1 MIQKTA
7 IVYRYGRLAVLVF
20 TMGLVFAMQPMRAL
34 AVTGLA
40 LVWTPSTSSNVA
52 GYHVYYGGMSGVY
65 TNRVSTDNATNAV
78 ISGLVEG
85 ATYYFAAA
93 AYDSAGLESPLSN
106 EAFSVATPAQLTL
119 SIPAGGQL
127 TLRMTGASG
136 IPHVIEAST
145 DLVHW
150 VSVETNVAPFTFTD
164 PAAGQFSQRFYRSV
178 AAL

>member
-1 MIQKTA
+1 MIKKTA

-65 TNRVSTDNATNAV
+65 TNRISTVNATNAV

-93 AYDSAGLESPLSN
+93 AYDSAGLESPLSKRGLLGGRSGAVDAVDPRRRAVDA
-106 EAFSVATPAQLTL
+106 EDDGGFRHPA
-119 SIPAGGQL
+119 
-127 TLRMTGASG
+127 R
-136 IPHVIEAST
+136 H
-145 DLVHW
+145 
-150 VSVETNVAPFTFTD
+150 
-164 PAAGQFSQRFYRSV
+164 
-178 AAL
+178 